1 MASPLYLW
9 AETKLDRRNG
19 IIKRERA
26 YHMLYTISILYIFW
40 MSYVQLIS
48 VLCPGRGGGGG
59 GGGRGGGATVL
70 GSILIIF
77 HSFLPIN

>member
-48 VLCPGRGGGGG
+48 VLCPGRGGGEGG
-59 GGGRGGGATVL
+59 NCTGFYFDNFSQFFTHKL
-70 GSILIIF
+70 TCEQ
-77 HSFLPIN
+77 

>member
-48 VLCPGRGGGGG
+48 VLCPGRGG
-59 GGGRGGGATVL
+59 RGGNCTGFYFDNFSQFFTHKL
-70 GSILIIF
+70 TCEQ
-77 HSFLPIN
+77 

>member
-59 GGGRGGGATVL
+59 GATVL

>member
-26 YHMLYTISILYIFW
+26 YHMLYTLSILYIFW

-48 VLCPGRGGGGG
+48 VLCPGRGGGGNCTG
-59 GGGRGGGATVL
+59 LYFDNFSQFFTQKL
-70 GSILIIF
+70 TCEQ
-77 HSFLPIN
+77 

>member
-48 VLCPGRGGGGG
+48 VLCPGRGGGGEG
-59 GGGRGGGATVL
+59 GQQYWVL
-70 GSILIIF
+70 F
-77 HSFLPIN
+77 W

>member
-48 VLCPGRGGGGG
+48 VLCPGRGGG
-59 GGGRGGGATVL
+59 ATVL